1 MTKHATA
8 AGLAQ
13 AHVEIRRARVLD
25 ALDRPAEPAGAA
37 AEPLPPE
44 QVEFLCR
51 EAEDL
56 YWNELSWEEVTDEER
71 IGDGHLTELVFPGL
85 LAFVDGLLVERVP
98 SDSLAPA
105 RPHPDV
111 VEAVLIFLAEQYTR
125 LGAEL
130 ESGADSEQMVWARA
144 MTARLI
150 DLVIYRLYA
159 LDAAERE
166 TVDGIG

>member
-1 MTKHATA
+1 MTKHAA
-8 AGLAQ
+8 ASGHAQ
-13 AHVEIRRARVLD
+13 AHLEIRRARVLD
-25 ALDRPAEPAGAA
+25 ALDRPAHPVGSD
-37 AEPLPPE
+37 AEPLPAE
-44 QVEFLCR
+44 QVEYLRR

-85 LAFVDGLLVERVP
+85 LAFIDGLLVEEVP
-98 SDSLAPA
+98 GDSLAPA

-111 VEAVLIFLAEQYTR
+111 VEAVLAFLAEQYT
-125 LGAEL
+125 LLSSEL
-130 ESGADSEQMVWARA
+130 EDGIDSEKVVWARA

-150 DLVIYRLYA
+150 DLGMYRLYA

-166 TVDGIG
+166 AIDGLG